1 MPATHFER
9 LISASVDEFVRGVRA
24 AFPDAAQV
32 DGTRC
37 TIAVP
42 PVTLAITLTPLAPR
56 RIALLALP
64 QLNAAFAFE
73 GGSAAEQA
81 RLLEHLDRSMHRGGG

>member
-9 LISASVDEFVRGVRA
+9 LLSSSVDEFERGVRA
-24 AFPDAAQV
+24 AFPDAAQI

-42 PVTLAITLTPLAPR
+42 PVTLTITLTILPPR
-56 RIALLALP
+56 RIALLSLP
-64 QLNAAFAFE
+64 QLNAAFAFG
-73 GGSAAEQA
+73 GGSDAEQA
-81 RLLEHLDRSMHRGGG
+81 RVLEHLDRSMHRGGG